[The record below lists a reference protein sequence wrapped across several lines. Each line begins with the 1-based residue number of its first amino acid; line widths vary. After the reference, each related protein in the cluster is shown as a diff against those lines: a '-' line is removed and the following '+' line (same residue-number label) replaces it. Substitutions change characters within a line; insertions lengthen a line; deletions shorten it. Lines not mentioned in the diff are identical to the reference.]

1 MDEFL
6 NTTLGKSLRWLAV
19 IPGAFLAMVLAPI
32 LFNLVIY
39 VAGALEWRAGT
50 DETFLFYLFRTFLSA
65 GVGSFA
71 YIYIGSIIAPFFRRI
86 VSVSL
91 CVIFITLYILLI
103 FASKKVLGVI
113 ESDVFEVMGLARG
126 WKLIVSALFFLAGSI
141 IGVFQVWGEYGLED

>member
-32 LFNLVIY
+32 LFNSVMY
-39 VAGALEWRAGT
+39 VTNTRVGG
-50 DETFLFYLFRTFLSA
+50 DETILFYLFRTFVSA

-71 YIYIGSIIAPFFRRI
+71 FIYIGSIIAPFSRRI
-86 VSVSL
+86 VSVTL

-103 FASKKVLGVI
+103 FGVV
-113 ESDVFEVMGLARG
+113 EYDVFESIGLAGG

-141 IGVFQVWGEYGLED
+141 FGVYVVWDEYGLKD